1 MKVLIVEDE
10 RKMAAFL
17 ERAFRESSFEAE
29 ICRHGDVALDRI
41 LQTAFDAIVLDIMLP
56 GPDGIAIVRRLR
68 ERGNQTPVLI
78 LSARGEV
85 EERVA
90 GLDAGADDYMVK
102 PFAIKEVV
110 ARVRALTR
118 RTPEVRAQVMKLAD
132 LTLDLIAH
140 EARRAGQRID
150 LTTREYRMLEVLLRH
165 TGRICGRSLLLE
177 QVWDFN
183 FDPGSNIVDVYI
195 RRLREKI
202 DAPHSVKLLH
212 TVRGSG
218 YVLREGA
225 A

>member
-17 ERAFRESSFEAE
+17 ERAFRENAFEAE
-29 ICRHGDVALDRI
+29 VCRDGNAALERI
-41 LQTAFDAIVLDIMLP
+41 LQTAFDAVVLDIMLP
-56 GPDGIAIVRRLR
+56 GPDGLAIVRRLR

-85 EERVA
+85 DERVA
-90 GLDAGADDYMVK
+90 GLDAGADDYMAK

-110 ARVRALTR
+110 ARVRALGR
-118 RTPEVRAQVMKLAD
+118 RTPATRAQVLKLAD
-132 LTLDLIAH
+132 LTLDLVAH

-150 LTTREYRMLEVLLRH
+150 LTTREYRTLEVLLRH

-202 DAPHSVKLLH
+202 DAPFELKLLH